1 MSSITKRAKFNFIR
15 YANVWEDAEAL
26 LESLQ
31 CAPNS
36 NILSVASAGDNCF
49 SLLTT
54 QPKQVIAADINEL
67 QLWLVE
73 LKRAAIKNLSHK
85 DCLHFLGFTPST
97 NRKEVLSMLE
107 QDLSPD
113 AKKYFR
119 EHIHDV
125 ELGIVH
131 QGKFERYF
139 QTFAKKILPLIHNK
153 KTIALLLEPKSEQA
167 QIEFYTHR
175 WNTWRWRLLF
185 KIFFSKWIMGR
196 LGRDPEFLNEVKI
209 PVSRFIFLKA
219 EQHLKST
226 HAQTNYILRYN
237 LTGSFGLLLPHYL
250 HPQNFEAIK
259 NNLHKLILFKGY
271 AEEAIAKHGPFHAM
285 NLSNIFEYMP
295 RDVFE
300 KAGTEIASGIESK
313 GSIVYWNLMV
323 PRKISSHNKQLVLQ
337 KNRMKEIAKHDKG
350 FFYHSIIIET
360 KV

>member
-26 LESLQ
+26 LVSLQ

-54 QPKQVIAADINEL
+54 QPKQVIAADINEI

-73 LKRAAIKNLSHK
+73 LKRAAIKNLSYK

-97 NRKEVLSMLE
+97 NRKEVLSLLE

-119 EHIHDV
+119 EHLQEV
-125 ELGIVH
+125 EQGIVH

-139 QTFAKKILPLIHNK
+139 QTFAKKILPLIHTK
-153 KTIALLLEPKSEQA
+153 KTVAKLLEPKTEQE
-167 QIEFYTHR
+167 QIEFYTEH

-219 EQHLKST
+219 ERQLKSKNA
-226 HAQTNYILRYN
+226 HSNYILRYN
-237 LTGSFGLLLPHYL
+237 LTGSFNALLPHYL
-250 HPQNFEAIK
+250 QPQNFENIK

-271 AEEAIAKHGPFHAM
+271 AEEAIATHGPFHAM

-300 KAGTEIASGIESK
+300 KVGEQIVNGLEHK
-313 GSIVYWNLMV
+313 GRLVYWNLMV
-323 PRKISSHNKQLVLQ
+323 PRKLSTHNKQLALQ
-337 KNRMKEIAKHDKG
+337 QNKINEITPHDKG

-360 KV
+360 KE